1 MDLILYGIRNCD
13 SVVSARRWLEG
24 HGAPFRFHDYRA
36 SGLEPERLQSW
47 LREVG
52 IDRLLNRKGAAYRKL
67 DPALR
72 ASLSE
77 DRALEVMMRYDW
89 PGNVRELENLMERLS
104 VLVEGDIVELEDMPD
119 SIRGADAG
127 LFPSLLSTLESGLG
141 FNEAVDQ
148 FQRGLILEALEHTGW
163 VKAKAAELLKINRT
177 TLVEKIK
184 KMNIEAPDSN
194 ESPQ

>member
-77 DRALEVMMRYDW
+77 DRALEVMMSDLLLIKR
-89 PGNVRELENLMERLS
+89 PVLE
-104 VLVEGDIVELEDMPD
+104 
-119 SIRGADAG
+119 GAG
-127 LFPSLLSTLESGLG
+127 SLLVG
-141 FNEAVDQ
+141 FSPGDYE
-148 FQRGLILEALEHTGW
+148 RALSSKRIQE
-163 VKAKAAELLKINRT
+163 
-177 TLVEKIK
+177 
-184 KMNIEAPDSN
+184 
-194 ESPQ
+194 